1 MTGFRV
7 WHNIMAALG
16 LLARLT
22 ACAVFAPLV
31 VLGHWYLRYEGVKDG
46 TYLWWYRSDI
56 GTAGLHLLACLA
68 WTVAVRLLT
77 LGGCA

>member
-1 MTGFRV
+1 VTGFRV

-46 TYLWWYRSDI
+46 TYLWYRSDI
-56 GTAGLHLLACLA
+56 VLHLLACLA
-68 WTVAVRLLT
+68 WAVAVRLLT